1 MNEYENIG
9 KYISYIY
16 RMAQCFINKKLEPY
30 HIGSGQYTFLLVLF
44 REDGISQEVLS
55 EMVKV
60 DKATTGRAI
69 KRLVEEEYVYRLRDP
84 EDKRSYQIFLT
95 DKGHLLKPILM
106 DILKE
111 WNHLLLQDQE
121 EKKQAVELLGKM
133 ARNIYEYRE
142 RIHSNKDS
150 IGG

>member
-16 RMAQCFINKKLEPY
+16 RMAQCFINEKLEPY
-30 HIGSGQYTFLLVLF
+30 HIGSGQYIFLLVLF
-44 REDGISQEVLS
+44 REDGINQEILS
-55 EMVKV
+55 EIVKV

-69 KRLVEEEYVYRLRDP
+69 KRLIEEEYVYRLRDP

-95 DKGHLLKPILM
+95 DKGRLLRPILM

-111 WNHLLLQDQE
+111 WNSLLLQDQE
-121 EKKQAVELLGKM
+121 EKKQAVELLEKM
-133 ARNIYEYRE
+133 AKNIYQYKE
-142 RIHSNKDS
+142 IINSK
-150 IGG
+150 